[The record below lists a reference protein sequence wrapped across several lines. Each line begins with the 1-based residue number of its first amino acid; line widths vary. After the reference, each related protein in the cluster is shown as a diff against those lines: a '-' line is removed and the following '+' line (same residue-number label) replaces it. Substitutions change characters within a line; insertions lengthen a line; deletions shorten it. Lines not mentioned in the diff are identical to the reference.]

1 MKSFG
6 TLRGGNGMKNFGTLY
21 GYELKKLLARKMS
34 WAVVLILA
42 AVMAGAALP
51 NRNSGGSQASVT
63 DRDGNT
69 VSRYV
74 SAVQQVELARAGNR
88 RISGQVMDEPF
99 FERVRAASDGN
110 GLYQIRDGDDLY
122 SYFYL
127 VDSSYQGPCAL
138 IAIGA
143 GLEPKEATAAGFYK
157 ARERQLA
164 LQWADLSEEDAAYW
178 QAMEA
183 QVEKPFVYRAVDGY
197 RALLRDVFGLSCIL
211 PLAAAVCVCGVFSA
225 ERRTRADALIFSSR
239 HGRFPQYLAK
249 VLAGTT
255 VAAAASALI
264 IGADTALLLTC
275 GADGFDAALQPEIL
289 SSSLS
294 ITMGQAVC
302 ILYGLLL
309 YGILSGGVTMLI
321 SVLTG
326 NTAAAM
332 ACPVLLMIVGAWLR
346 LDAQAAEYLPNQLFN
361 AIPALQN
368 VHLVHFLGGVWNNLQ
383 FGYLLYASL
392 AAALLLLC
400 LPGWRRWSRG

>member
-1 MKSFG
+1 MKH
-6 TLRGGNGMKNFGTLY
+6 FGTLY
-21 GYELKKLLARKMS
+21 GYELKKLLARRTS

-42 AVMAGAALP
+42 AVMAGTALP
-51 NRNSGGSQASVT
+51 NTNSGGSQASVT

-69 VSRYV
+69 VSRYI
-74 SAVQQVELARAGNR
+74 SAVQQVELARAGDR

-127 VDSSYQGPCAL
+127 VDSSCQGPYAL
-138 IAIGA
+138 VAIAA
-143 GLEPKEATAAGFYK
+143 GLDPKEATAEGFYE

-164 LQWADLSEEDAAYW
+164 LQWADLSEADAAYW

-183 QVEKPFVYRAVDGY
+183 RVEKPFVYRAVSGF

-239 HGRFPQYLAK
+239 HGHFPQYLAK

-264 IGADTALLLTC
+264 IGADTALLLTY

-289 SSSLS
+289 SSSLP
-294 ITMGQAVC
+294 ITMGKAVC
-302 ILYGLLL
+302 ILYGLLLL

-332 ACPVLLMIVGAWLR
+332 VCPVLLMIFQAWLR
-346 LDAQAAEYLPNQLFN
+346 LDVQAAEYLPNQLFN
-361 AIPALQN
+361 ANPALCN
-368 VHLVHFLGGVWNNLQ
+368 VHLVHFLGGTWNNLQ
-383 FGYLLYASL
+383 FGFLLYGGL

-400 LPGWRRWSRG
+400 WPGWRQWSRG

>member
-1 MKSFG
+1 MKH
-6 TLRGGNGMKNFGTLY
+6 FGTLY
-21 GYELKKLLARKMS
+21 GYELKKLLARKTS

-42 AVMAGAALP
+42 AVMASAALP
-51 NRNSGGSQASVT
+51 NMNSGGSQASVT

-74 SAVQQVELARAGNR
+74 SAVQQVVLARAGDR

-127 VDSSYQGPCAL
+127 VDSSYQGPYAL
-138 IAIGA
+138 IAIDA
-143 GLEPKEATAAGFYK
+143 GLEPKEATAEGFYE

-164 LQWADLSEEDAAYW
+164 LQWADLPEEDAAYW

-183 QVEKPFVYRAVDGY
+183 RVEKPFVYRAVNGL

-255 VAAAASALI
+255 VAAAASMLI
-264 IGADTALLLTC
+264 IGADTALLLTY

-289 SSSLS
+289 SSSLP

-309 YGILSGGVTMLI
+309 LYGILTGGMTMLI

-332 ACPVLLMIVGAWLR
+332 VCPVLLMIVQAWLR

-361 AIPALQN
+361 ANPALRN
-368 VHLVHFLGGVWNNLQ
+368 VHLVHFLGGTWNNLQ
-383 FGYLLYASL
+383 FGFLLYGGL

-400 LPGWRRWSRG
+400 WPGWRRWSRG

>member
-1 MKSFG
+1 
-6 TLRGGNGMKNFGTLY
+6 MKNFGTLY
-21 GYELKKLLARKMS
+21 GYELKKLLARKTS

-42 AVMAGAALP
+42 AVMASAALP
-51 NRNSGGSQASVT
+51 NTNSGGSQASVT

-69 VSRYV
+69 VSRYI
-74 SAVQQVELARAGNR
+74 SAVQQVELARAGDR

-99 FERVRAASDGN
+99 FERVRAVSDGN

-127 VDSSYQGPCAL
+127 VDSSYQGPHAL
-138 IAIGA
+138 IAIDA
-143 GLEPKEATAAGFYK
+143 GLDPKEATAEGFYE

-164 LQWADLSEEDAAYW
+164 LQWADLSEEDASYW

-183 QVEKPFVYRAVDGY
+183 RVEKPFVYRAVAGF

-211 PLAAAVCVCGVFSA
+211 PLAAAVCMCGAFSA
-225 ERRTRADALIFSSR
+225 ERSTRADALIFSSR

-264 IGADTALLLTC
+264 IGADTALLLTY

-289 SSSLS
+289 SSSLP
-294 ITMGQAVC
+294 ITVGQAVC
-302 ILYGLLL
+302 ILYGLLLL

-332 ACPVLLMIVGAWLR
+332 ACPVLLMIFQAWLR
-346 LDAQAAEYLPNQLFN
+346 LDVQAAEYLPNQLFN
-361 AIPALQN
+361 ANPALRN
-368 VHLVHFLGGVWNNLQ
+368 VHLVHFLGGTWNSLQ
-383 FGYLLYASL
+383 FGYLLYGGL

-400 LPGWRRWSRG
+400 WPG